1 MNKSIY
7 LIRHGETEYNKKQMV
22 QGSGIDADL
31 NDTGRQQADAFF
43 EAYQHIPFD
52 KIYVSALK
60 RSYQSVERFVKEKNI
75 AYEALSALNEISWGS
90 REGSPFDPQEHQ
102 YYLDTLAAWQQG
114 HTHLAI
120 EGGESPEEVAR
131 RQRPFI
137 DLLRSRPEEQKV
149 LVCMHGR
156 AMRILLSQLLSYPL
170 ALMDTFPH
178 HNLGLYELYFS
189 GTMFQIVRF
198 NDRAHLLQADL
209 KQG

>member
-52 KIYVSALK
+52 KVYVSALK

-149 LVCMHGR
+149 LICMHGR

-178 HNLGLYELYFS
+178 HNLSLYELCFS
-189 GTMFQIVRF
+189 GKMFQIVRF
-198 NDRAHLLQADL
+198 NDGAHLLQADL